1 MRLTK
6 RCADILPLLRA
17 ARWLTTG
24 QVHRRFFP
32 NATVD
37 AARKRLCKLTQ
48 GGYLVKFQEHHM
60 AEALF
65 TLGREGKRVLEQS
78 GAEEIVLERK
88 PPKQLEH
95 FTGINDV
102 RIAAELAG
110 SLAYFFA
117 CWELPGVGWRHPVIP
132 DAVFSMCGKTFAMEF
147 DRGVES
153 VRFFVRTKIALYR
166 RGLAGFPLTA
176 VLVVADRKAR
186 AVSLARNIPNERGQF
201 LFATLED
208 VRTRGLFAPVW
219 YRRLDADPV
228 SLFSKSLLEV
238 SRREESFL
246 SRRGNEPMG

>member
-1 MRLTK
+1 MRLTT
-6 RCADILPLLRA
+6 RCKDFLRILRA

-32 NATVD
+32 GATVD
-37 AARKRLCKLTQ
+37 AARKRLRKLTQ
-48 GGYLVKFQEHHM
+48 GGYLVRFREHHM

-65 TLGREGKRVLEQS
+65 TLGREGKRMLEQS
-78 GAEEIVLERK
+78 GAEEIALERT

-117 CWELPGVGWRHPVIP
+117 CWELPGVAWRHPVIP

-147 DRGVES
+147 DRGGES
-153 VRFFVRTKIALYR
+153 VRFFVRTKIAHYR
-166 RGLAGFPLTA
+166 RGLAGYPLTA

-186 AVSLARNIPNERGQF
+186 LVSLARSISDERGQF
-201 LFATLED
+201 LFAALDD
-208 VRTRGLFAPVW
+208 VRKHGLSARIFH
-219 YRRLDADPV
+219 RRTDEEPI
-228 SLFSKSLLEV
+228 SLCARSLPEV
-238 SRREESFL
+238 SCRQEAFPASSGAE
-246 SRRGNEPMG
+246 

>member
-1 MRLTK
+1 M
-6 RCADILPLLRA
+6 LRA

-32 NATVD
+32 RATAD
-37 AARKRLCKLTQ
+37 AARKRLRKLAES
-48 GGYLVKFQEHHM
+48 GYLAMVRQHRM
-60 AEALF
+60 GEALF
-65 TLGREGKRVLEQS
+65 TLGPEGKRALERG
-78 GAEEIVLERK
+78 GAEEVVMERT

-117 CWELPGVGWRHPVIP
+117 HWELPGVGWRHPVIP

-153 VRFFVRTKIALYR
+153 VRFFVRTKIAHYR
-166 RGLAGFPLTA
+166 RGLAGFPLAA
-176 VLVVADRKAR
+176 VLVIADRKAR

-201 LFATLED
+201 LFTTLD
-208 VRTRGLFAPVW
+208 DLRTRGLFAPVC
-219 YRRLDADPV
+219 YRRLDAAPV
-228 SLFSKSLLEV
+228 PLLSKSLLEV

-246 SRRGNEPMG
+246 PGRGTEPTG